1 MSQLTPKG
9 INESIK
15 MKIVQF
21 NQMKK
26 MIQYFTV
33 LSLFGFILTQHANYA
48 FAGKPSFNCGARLT
62 PNERLICSRND
73 LSDLDREVSE
83 AYHELTSLLNRAAAN
98 LVRGDQRRWL
108 KQRQKCRRNLACTKN
123 LFLLRLDELANSLSE
138 QRAYRNPPKQ
148 QKDHRNTDEVN
159 CALNGQYHFQGGC
172 VNDCPPDWVAE
183 PRGKFCRRMT
193 DEERNGGLCS
203 PGFTNVRGKCI
214 HNSDLQ
220 KKKKPQITKH
230 TGPIPNGIYGIYVLS
245 HGDGLRVDHTA
256 DKLLY
261 TQNKSGN
268 PNDPKQ
274 PFRLTYHK
282 GSYIITDIKSGLR
295 LHADGNGDWKVSL
308 RYQPKDDFTKFNITP
323 ANDGCFFIQ
332 TEASANYW
340 IWEPNSQV
348 IQVRP
353 QSAGEESMF
362 CFLKQ

>member
-1 MSQLTPKG
+1 MMRTVKSNKL
-9 INESIK
+9 
-15 MKIVQF
+15 
-21 NQMKK
+21 KK
-26 MIQYFTV
+26 KFKFLSL
-33 LSLFGFILTQHANYA
+33 LSLFALTLTQPTSNA
-48 FAGKPSFNCGARLT
+48 FAGNPSYNCGGRLT

-73 LSDLDREVSE
+73 LSELDREVSD
-83 AYHELTSLLNRAAAN
+83 AFHELTAILNRAAAN
-98 LVRGDQRRWL
+98 LVRKDQSRWL
-108 KQRQKCRRNLACTKN
+108 KQRQKCKRNVACTRNLY
-123 LFLLRLDELANSLSE
+123 LLRLDELANSLSE
-138 QRAYRNPPKQ
+138 QRAYRNPPK
-148 QKDHRNTDEVN
+148 KEERNQSDNDEVN

-172 VNDCPPDWVAE
+172 VNECPPDWVAE
-183 PRGKFCRRMT
+183 PRGKFCRKMS
-193 DEERNGGLCS
+193 DEERDGSLCG

-214 HNSDLQ
+214 HNSDLH
-220 KKKKPQITKH
+220 KKKKTQITKH
-230 TGPIPNGIYGIYVLS
+230 SGPLPNGIYGIYVLS
-245 HGDGLRVDHTA
+245 HGDSLRVDHTA

-261 TQNKSGN
+261 TQHKSGN

-323 ANDGCFFIQ
+323 ANEGCFFIQ

-353 QSAGEESMF
+353 QSAGEESMY